1 MALYNEKMQ
10 AYQALI
16 EQALPEYLPATDTP
30 WATTARAMAY
40 ACEGG
45 GKRLRPVLM
54 MVFADLCGGD
64 AKSVLPFA
72 CALEMIHSSSL
83 VHDDL
88 PCMDNSPLRRGKPSV
103 HAAFGED
110 MALLAGDAL
119 LNRAFEVMLD
129 PDTAPELPVA
139 SRQRA
144 GFAIAQA
151 AGIDGMM
158 GGQTMDLECEHK
170 RIDVE
175 TLETLQRGKTAAL
188 LRAACS
194 AGAMLAGADEARV
207 KAAAAYGEAL
217 GLCFQIVDDLLDATA
232 TAEQLGKP
240 VGSDAD
246 HDKATYVTLLGLT
259 EAREMAKKRAQEAGD
274 ALDAF
279 GAAADD
285 LRRLTE
291 ELLSR
296 TY

>member
-16 EQALPEYLPATDTP
+16 EEALPVYLPSADTP

-103 HAAFGED
+103 HVAFGED
-110 MALLAGDAL
+110 MALLAGDSL
-119 LNRAFEVMLD
+119 LNRAYEVMLA
-129 PDTAPELPVA
+129 PRTAPELPVDA
-139 SRQRA
+139 RIKA
-144 GFAIAQA
+144 AFVIAEA
-151 AGIDGMM
+151 TGIDGMM
-158 GGQTMDLECEHK
+158 GGQTMDLESEHK
-170 RIDVE
+170 RIDAE

-188 LRAACS
+188 LRAACT
-194 AGAMLAGADEARV
+194 AGAILAGADEARV
-207 KAAAAYGEAL
+207 TAAAAYGEAL

-240 VGSDAD
+240 VGLDAG

-259 EAREMAKKRAQEAGD
+259 AARDMADKREREAQR
-274 ALDAF
+274 ALDVF
-279 GAAADD
+279 GPAADE

-291 ELLSR
+291 QLLSR
-296 TY
+296 TC

>member
-1 MALYNEKMQ
+1 MALYSEKMQ
-10 AYQALI
+10 AYQSLI
-16 EQALPEYLPATDTP
+16 EESLPKYLPATDTP

-54 MVFADLCGGD
+54 MAFADLCGGD

-103 HAAFGED
+103 HVEFGED
-110 MALLAGDAL
+110 MALLAGDSL
-119 LNRAFEVMLD
+119 LNRAYEVMLD
-129 PDTAPELPVA
+129 PASAPEIPVDA
-139 SRQRA
+139 RLRA
-144 GFAIAQA
+144 AFVIAQA
-151 AGIDGMM
+151 TGIDGMM
-158 GGQTMDLECEHK
+158 GGQTMDLESEHK
-170 RIDVE
+170 RIDAE

-188 LRAACS
+188 LRAACA
-194 AGAMLAGADEARV
+194 AGAILAGADDARV
-207 KAAAAYGEAL
+207 AAASDYGETL
-217 GLCFQIVDDLLDATA
+217 GLCFQIVDDLLDVTA

-240 VGSDAD
+240 VGLDAG

-259 EAREMAKKRAQEAGD
+259 AAREMADRREQEAQR

-279 GAAADD
+279 GEAAEE

-291 ELLSR
+291 QLLSR
-296 TY
+296 TC

>member
-16 EQALPEYLPATDTP
+16 EEALPMYLPGTDTP

-54 MVFADLCGGD
+54 VVFADLCGGD

-103 HAAFGED
+103 HVEFGED
-110 MALLAGDAL
+110 MALLAGDSL
-119 LNRAFEVMLD
+119 LNRAYEVMLD
-129 PDTAPELPVA
+129 PRTASELPVDA
-139 SRQRA
+139 RLRA
-144 GFAIAQA
+144 AYVIAEA
-151 AGIDGMM
+151 TGIDGMM
-158 GGQTMDLECEHK
+158 GGQTMDLESEHK

-188 LRAACS
+188 LRAACT
-194 AGAMLAGADEARV
+194 AGAILAGADDARV
-207 KAAAAYGEAL
+207 AAASAYGEAL
-217 GLCFQIVDDLLDATA
+217 GLCFQIVDDLLDVTA

-240 VGSDAD
+240 VGSDAG

-259 EAREMAKKRAQEAGD
+259 AAREMADKREQEAEQ

-279 GAAADD
+279 GPAADD
-285 LRRLTE
+285 LRHLTA

-296 TY
+296 TC